1 MYDEDIIMN
10 EGLERIIKSL
20 CADYS
25 RRATIIQCKNAP
37 FNVIMEYR
45 FLNYRIMDAAIEI
58 AGPRDA
64 REFIRDIGEEIG
76 YASTDLW
83 LLPENEYKKRKK
95 QIKNNIA
102 KRLSLM

>member
-1 MYDEDIIMN
+1 MHDESVMS

-20 CADYS
+20 CADYT
-25 RRATIIQCKNAP
+25 RRALVIECRNAP

-45 FLNYRIMDAAIEI
+45 FLNYRIMNAAIEI

-64 REFIRDIGEEIG
+64 RGFIKDIGDEIG
-76 YASTDLW
+76 YAATDLW
-83 LLPENEYKKRKK
+83 LLSENEYKQRKSQVK
-95 QIKNNIA
+95 HNIA